1 MESKVAYMKKIDID
15 KLSQFRFLHE
25 LLHDDIDKEINLLD
39 KHLKFMY
46 ETSENK
52 ETFLDSVN
60 KHISSAKSS
69 FCMNMCLT
77 LPNAELSSF
86 DFLGDMLYFE
96 GNRSSMI
103 DPNNLPLASRRIH
116 SMPLSHMHTIASKYV
131 LLDML
136 NDYKYLLNSYKNSN
150 LILVDNLSD
159 KIEIN
164 DEKIMNL
171 LRFRIRDGFKLIV
184 YVDKFITNNGL
195 PNKCLNGVNFIV
207 DIKDDMLNVCS
218 FYTYL
223 DKGISKSDRT
233 HMTLLREKCSYNV
246 YDLLNNNLY
255 DKFDCY
261 GNMFSI
267 KLGYNILFNLLLLYL
282 DSQNQRYVDRNYK
295 EGRSN
300 IKNQNRIKIKDNL
313 TANIHIYDYKLSNVK
328 YVWEDGKRK
337 SVKSTSNNKKC
348 NRDRIGAGTEKAPHR
363 RKSHT
368 RVYNSEKSINVKEAV
383 IHKDKMD
390 GFSVAHKVKL

>member
-1 MESKVAYMKKIDID
+1 MKKIDID
-15 KLSQFRFLHE
+15 KLSQFKFLHE

-52 ETFLDSVN
+52 KKFLDSVN
-60 KHISSAKSS
+60 KNISSARSG
-69 FCMNMCLT
+69 FCMNMCLI

-86 DFLGDMLYFE
+86 DFLGDMQYFE
-96 GNRSSMI
+96 GSRSSMI
-103 DPNNLPLASRRIH
+103 DPNNLPLASRRVH
-116 SMPLSHMHTIASKYV
+116 CMPLSHMHTIASKYV

-136 NDYKYLLNSYKNSN
+136 NDYKYLINYYKNSN
-150 LILVDNLSD
+150 LILVDNLSNN
-159 KIEIN
+159 IEIN
-164 DEKIMNL
+164 NEKIMNL

-195 PNKCLNGVNFIV
+195 PEKCLNGVNFIV
-207 DIKDDMLNVCS
+207 DMKDDMLNICS

-223 DKGISKSDRT
+223 DKGKSKSDRT

-295 EGRSN
+295 DGRSN

-313 TANIHIYDYKLSNVK
+313 TPNIHIYDYKLSNVK
-328 YVWEDGKRK
+328 YIWEDGKRK
-337 SVKSTSNNKKC
+337 SVKNTSDNKKG
-348 NRDRIGAGTEKAPHR
+348 NRDGVGAGKEKAPHR
-363 RKSHT
+363 RKSHM
-368 RVYNSEKSINVKEAV
+368 RVYNSEKSVNIKEAI

>member
-1 MESKVAYMKKIDID
+1 MKKIDID
-15 KLSQFRFLHE
+15 KLSQFKFLHE

-52 ETFLDSVN
+52 EKFLDSVN
-60 KHISSAKSS
+60 KNISSARSS

-86 DFLGDMLYFE
+86 DFLGDMQYFE

-116 SMPLSHMHTIASKYV
+116 CMPLSHMHTIASKYV

-136 NDYKYLLNSYKNSN
+136 NDYKYLLNYYKNSN
-150 LILVDNLSD
+150 LILVDNLFH
-159 KIEIN
+159 KFEIN
-164 DEKIMNL
+164 NEKIMNL

-195 PNKCLNGVNFIV
+195 PEKCLNGVNFIV
-207 DIKDDMLNVCS
+207 DMKDDMLNICS

-223 DKGISKSDRT
+223 DKGRSKSDRT

-261 GNMFSI
+261 RNMFSV

-295 EGRSN
+295 EGRTN
-300 IKNQNRIKIKDNL
+300 IKSQNRIKIKDNL
-313 TANIHIYDYKLSNVK
+313 TPSIHIYDYKLSNVK
-328 YVWEDGKRK
+328 YIWEDGKRK
-337 SVKSTSNNKKC
+337 TVRNTSDNKKG
-348 NRDRIGAGTEKAPHR
+348 NRNGVGAGIEKASHK
-363 RKSHT
+363 RKSHM
-368 RVYNSEKSINVKEAV
+368 RIYNSEKSVNVKETI

>member
-1 MESKVAYMKKIDID
+1 MKRIDID

-46 ETSENK
+46 ETSETKGKFFDN
-52 ETFLDSVN
+52 VN
-60 KHISSAKSS
+60 KHIPSAKSS
-69 FCMNMCLT
+69 FCRNMCLT

-96 GNRSSMI
+96 GDKSSMI

-116 SMPLSHMHTIASKYV
+116 CMPLSHMHTIASKYV

-136 NDYKYLLNSYKNSN
+136 NEYKYLLNCYKNTN

-171 LRFRIRDGFKLIV
+171 LHFRIRDGFKLIV

-207 DIKDDMLNVCS
+207 DIKGDFLNVCS

-223 DKGISKSDRT
+223 DKGKSKNDRI
-233 HMTLLREKCSYNV
+233 HMTLLREKCSYNI
-246 YDLLNNNLY
+246 YDLINNNLY
-255 DKFDCY
+255 DKFDYY
-261 GNMFSI
+261 G
-267 KLGYNILFNLLLLYL
+267 NILFNLLLLYL
-282 DSQNQRYVDRNYK
+282 DAQNQRYVDRNYK
-295 EGRSN
+295 DGRSN
-300 IKNQNRIKIKDNL
+300 IKNQSRIKIKDNL
-313 TANIHIYDYKLSNVK
+313 TTIHIYDYKLSNVK

-337 SVKSTSNNKKC
+337 SVKNTSSNKKG
-348 NRDRIGAGTEKAPHR
+348 NRNGVGSGIKKASYK

-368 RVYNSEKSINVKEAV
+368 
-383 IHKDKMD
+383 
-390 GFSVAHKVKL
+390 

>member
-1 MESKVAYMKKIDID
+1 MKKIDID

-52 ETFLDSVN
+52 EKFLDSVN
-60 KHISSAKSS
+60 KNISSARSS

-86 DFLGDMLYFE
+86 DFLGDMQYFE

-116 SMPLSHMHTIASKYV
+116 CMPLSHMHTIASKYV

-136 NDYKYLLNSYKNSN
+136 NDYKYLLNYYKNSN
-150 LILVDNLSD
+150 LILVDNLFH
-159 KIEIN
+159 KFEIN
-164 DEKIMNL
+164 NEKIMNL
-171 LRFRIRDGFKLIV
+171 IRFRIRDGFKLIV

-195 PNKCLNGVNFIV
+195 PEKCLNGVNFIV
-207 DIKDDMLNVCS
+207 DMKDDMLNICS

-223 DKGISKSDRT
+223 DKGRSKSDRI

-267 KLGYNILFNLLLLYL
+267 KFGYNILFNLLLLYL

-295 EGRSN
+295 DGRSN

-313 TANIHIYDYKLSNVK
+313 TPNIHIYDYKLSNVK

-337 SVKSTSNNKKC
+337 SVKNTSGNKNG
-348 NRDRIGAGTEKAPHR
+348 NRDGIGAGIEKAPHR
-363 RKSHT
+363 RKSHM
-368 RVYNSEKSINVKEAV
+368 RVYNSEKSVNVKETI
-383 IHKDKMD
+383 IHKDKMN